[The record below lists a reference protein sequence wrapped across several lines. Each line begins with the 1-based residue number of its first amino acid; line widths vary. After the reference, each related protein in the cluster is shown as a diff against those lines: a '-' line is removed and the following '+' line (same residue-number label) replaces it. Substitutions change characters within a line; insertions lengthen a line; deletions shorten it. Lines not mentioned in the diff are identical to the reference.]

1 MDLLSRVPNVDLH
14 PETWNGIV
22 KCWIQPQSVARAWYG
37 ILILGNPEM
46 LLNALKRGEGKTC
59 VLFHAWQLKTD
70 SNE

>member
-37 ILILGNPEM
+37 ILILRVKHRNVTKCPKTWG
-46 LLNALKRGEGKTC
+46 GEDMC
-59 VLFHAWQLKTD
+59 VVSCLAAENRLQ
-70 SNE
+70 